1 MQSINNP
8 QNQDSREANLITA
21 YSDVCV
27 LKKEVRLA
35 YKVAQRCQ
43 DLKLR
48 NELKLEA
55 AELNYKAES
64 ILEEILEC
72 VDPVKGILVC

>member
-1 MQSINNP
+1 MQSNNQP
-8 QNQDSREANLITA
+8 NQNSREANLITA

-35 YKVAQRCQ
+35 YKVADSCQ

-48 NELKLEA
+48 NELKMEA
-55 AELNYKAES
+55 AQLNYKAEC
-64 ILEEILEC
+64 LLKEVLDC
-72 VDPVKGILVC
+72 VDPVKGILIC